1 VHAMN
6 NSERNPG
13 MRRRARY
20 LTRVVI
26 GIALVLGTAAA
37 QAQSA
42 GQQSME
48 ERLRAQLRAT
58 TTQLQQAQAELA
70 RLQAGGIA
78 ANGPG
83 ASAPTEDLQ
92 KELAQTK
99 AQLAVERARAQ
110 RLDAGQAGARREA
123 QAIAAQS
130 SQLRGANA
138 QLQKTAATAEA
149 ERQRLA
155 TETAKQNSALQQCE
169 AKNVQL
175 YALGQEVLH
184 AYETVDFGTVF
195 STRQPF
201 AAKARARYEQIAQDY
216 GDRLY
221 QGRFDA
227 RTPEASSAA
236 EKAPA
241 AAESPSAAK

>member
-1 VHAMN
+1 MQDMKISQA
-6 NSERNPG
+6 SAG
-13 MRRRARY
+13 QKRRTQPMA
-20 LTRVVI
+20 LAAVA
-26 GIALVLGTAAA
+26 IAVVLGMVAA
-37 QAQSA
+37 QAQTA

-70 RLQAGGIA
+70 RVQAGGVA
-78 ANGPG
+78 ANGPA
-83 ASAPTEDLQ
+83 ASAGSADLQ
-92 KELAQTK
+92 KELAEAK
-99 AQLAVERARAQ
+99 AQLAIERARAR
-110 RLDAGQAGARREA
+110 RLEAAQAGVRQEA
-123 QAIAAQS
+123 QTIAAQS
-130 SQLRGANA
+130 SQLRDRHA
-138 QLQKTAATAEA
+138 QLQKTAQTAEA

-155 TETAKQNSALQQCE
+155 AEAEKRNSAMQQCE

-175 YALGQEVLH
+175 YSLGKEVLH

-201 AAKARARYEQIAQDY
+201 AAKARAKYEQIAQDY

-227 RTPEASSAA
+227 RTLQ
-236 EKAPA
+236 APA
-241 AAESPSAAK
+241 TPGSVPASK